1 MEFLCAQDD
10 YPYQIKRLTVRLF
23 YPSAGKH
30 KASGTCFLY
39 YLSVYVSL
47 SKIALFS
54 VPPPGFERK
63 RMQRYDYF
71 PNYQNFL
78 KKIFTFRARKC
89 IILTNI
95 NDRILLHLI
104 YYI

>member
-23 YPSAGKH
+23 YPSTGKH

-63 RMQRYDYF
+63 RMQRYDFYQYA
-71 PNYQNFL
+71 PNISAIIF
-78 KKIFTFRARKC
+78 KKT
-89 IILTNI
+89 
-95 NDRILLHLI
+95 
-104 YYI
+104 

>member
-23 YPSAGKH
+23 YPSAGKP

-47 SKIALFS
+47 SKIALLFC
-54 VPPPGFERK
+54 GCKGTTIFRITK
-63 RMQRYDYF
+63 TFWQK
-71 PNYQNFL
+71 NHFL
-78 KKIFTFRARKC
+78 YGKKYTS
-89 IILTNI
+89 
-95 NDRILLHLI
+95 
-104 YYI
+104 